1 MPAKVSFVFCVII
14 ILHMHREGIVPC
26 SYPLMQQACLHAHH
40 QRDCCHLIWQADRL
54 GGHKCKA
61 SAQVR
66 RLHAMA
72 SHCWKRAFVEG
83 LVDASTFHE
92 KQI

>member
-1 MPAKVSFVFCVII
+1 MPAKASFVLCVIV

-26 SYPLMQQACLHAHH
+26 SYPLMQACLHAHH

-54 GGHKCKA
+54 GGHKKA

-66 RLHAMA
+66 KLHALA

-83 LVDASTFHE
+83 LVDASTFHD